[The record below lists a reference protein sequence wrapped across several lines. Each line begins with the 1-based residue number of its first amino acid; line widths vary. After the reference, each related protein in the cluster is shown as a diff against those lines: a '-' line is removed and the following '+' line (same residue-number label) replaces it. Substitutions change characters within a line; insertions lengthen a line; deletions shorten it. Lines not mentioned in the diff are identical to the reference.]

1 MSTRNSIKGS
11 ALQGRRSAVE
21 PAGIGSKSAAAV
33 VSATRPAVVV
43 SAARSAAITVTR
55 PAVVV
60 TSTRSA
66 VVSATR
72 PVVVSATRPAAVVTG
87 HIPVEDQQVETRL
100 ITKVIATGAAEPQT
114 ARSE

>member
-33 VSATRPAVVV
+33 VSA
-43 SAARSAAITVTR
+43 ARSAAITVTR

-72 PVVVSATRPAAVVTG
+72 TAAVVTG

>member
-1 MSTRNSIKGS
+1 MSSRNSINSIKGS

-33 VSATRPAVVV
+33 VSATRPAVV
-43 SAARSAAITVTR
+43 
-55 PAVVV
+55 
-60 TSTRSA
+60 
-66 VVSATR
+66 
-72 PVVVSATRPAAVVTG
+72 SATRPAAVVTG

-100 ITKVIATGAAEPQT
+100 ITKIIATGAAEPQT

>member
-1 MSTRNSIKGS
+1 MSSRNSINSIKGS

-33 VSATRPAVVV
+33 VSATRPAVV
-43 SAARSAAITVTR
+43 SATR
-55 PAVVV
+55 P
-60 TSTRSA
+60 A

-72 PVVVSATRPAAVVTG
+72 PAVVSATRPAVVSATRPAAVVTG

-100 ITKVIATGAAEPQT
+100 ITKIIATGAAEPQT

>member
-1 MSTRNSIKGS
+1 MSTRNSINSIKGS
-11 ALQGRRSAVE
+11 ALQDRRSAVE
-21 PAGIGSKSAAAV
+21 PAGIGSKSAACV
-33 VSATRPAVVV
+33 VT
-43 SAARSAAITVTR
+43 AAR

-60 TSTRSA
+60 TATRPVSA
-66 VVSATR
+66 VSATR

>member
-1 MSTRNSIKGS
+1 MSTRNSINSIKGS
-11 ALQGRRSAVE
+11 ALQGWRSAVE
-21 PAGIGSKSAAAV
+21 PAGIGSKSAAA
-33 VSATRPAVVV
+33 AVT
-43 SAARSAAITVTR
+43 ATR

-60 TSTRSA
+60 TSTRSVVVSATRPA

-72 PVVVSATRPAAVVTG
+72 PAVVSATRPAAVVTG

-100 ITKVIATGAAEPQT
+100 ITKIIATGAAEPQT